1 MMRLARELCLLKKE
15 LSKTRGD
22 AGSMQEII
30 PKAWFGTED
39 TRLLNLFAE
48 KNPIYYNSYEER
60 ISGTDCIVLEGD
72 INEYWL
78 GSIMQESSRAPF
90 SPTWIS
96 SAYLLASRMRE
107 LGFREAVDVGSGDGR
122 IAYCAKMLGMGAR
135 SIEVDQQLARLQ
147 DGIADKTGLDFR
159 PICADATRYDF
170 AGPGLEG
177 TAFCIGGL
185 AQMGGDALASAIMDS
200 IRAGGGSAKGPG
212 FVFAGT
218 HLKKYAGSELDGGWG
233 TLIRGFGL
241 TKIETVSLP
250 TAWTFKEHDDTPYIF
265 ARL

>member
-15 LSKTRGD
+15 FAKTRGG

-48 KNPIYYNSYEER
+48 KNPIYYNSYEEK
-60 ISGTDCIVLEGD
+60 IAGTECTVLEGD

-78 GSIMQESSRAPF
+78 GSIMHESSRAPF

-122 IAYCAKMLGMGAR
+122 IAYCARMLGMGAR
-135 SIEVDQQLARLQ
+135 SIEVDQQLAKLQ
-147 DGIADKTGLDFR
+147 EGIADKTGIDFR
-159 PICADATRYDF
+159 PACADATRYDF
-170 AGPGLEG
+170 AGSGLG
-177 TAFCIGGL
+177 RTAFCIGGL
-185 AQMGGDALASAIMDS
+185 AQMGGDALASGIMDHV
-200 IRAGGGSAKGPG
+200 RAGGESAIGSG

-218 HLKKYAGSELDGGWG
+218 CLKKYADSELDGGWG
-233 TLIRGFGL
+233 VLIKEFGL

-250 TAWTFKEHDDTPYIF
+250 TAWTFKEHDETPYTF